1 MDKRLLAALLMAFS
15 VTACAAPQAA
25 DRTAADGQPKHGG
38 VISMRLE
45 GDPYDFDLTY
55 AGKAAGTTNLLRTVT
70 ESLMGYKAGGDV
82 AYMDKVFRPELAE
95 RWEVSPDAR
104 SFTFHLRK
112 AKFHDIPPV
121 NGRELTSADVK
132 WTFQYYSRTGEIKE
146 KKLPTAQFGWMF
158 EGMDRIETP
167 DPQTVV
173 VRFKEPFA
181 PFLSYAAH
189 DYTAIVPKEIYE
201 TDGHFKDRIIG
212 TGGFYWDQAAS
223 QKGTRWVAKKNPSYW
238 MPDRPYLDETRALTI
253 TDESSAIAAFQTK
266 QLDWVGPTLSPRDAQ
281 EVIRLAP
288 NAVAFKY
295 PRAEPV
301 HVYMNNRNLPLD
313 DPRIRQ
319 AISLAIDPDEFIK
332 VLADGEGSWA
342 LAGTVAGIFSEQEVK
357 QVVRYD
363 PDESK
368 RLLAQAGYPN
378 GITIPFQFPPE
389 RRDWAQW
396 FELFDAQ
403 MRRVGIT
410 LQAQTMP
417 YAEYSTYRKAG
428 KHTINI
434 TGKDVVADVDSYL
447 YGVFYPGNR
456 NNYDGV
462 NDPDL
467 AKLLEAQRRE
477 PDAEKRTALIKQ
489 AARMIN
495 GEPKWLGRAIY
506 FGTEYEF
513 WHPYV
518 KEFGKNFH
526 QEGWDVLVHTWL
538 DK

>member
-1 MDKRLLAALLMAFS
+1 MSKRLLLTAVLTLLL
-15 VTACAAPQAA
+15 TACAAPQAA
-25 DRTAADGQPKHGG
+25 DRSGSDTPKAGG
-38 VISMRLE
+38 VINFRLE
-45 GDPYDFDLTY
+45 GDPYDFDLSY

-70 ESLMGYKAGGDV
+70 ESLMGYKASADIG
-82 AYMDKVFRPELAE
+82 YMEKVFRPELAE
-95 RWEVSPDAR
+95 RWEVSQDAK

-112 AKFHDIPPV
+112 AKFHNIPPV

-132 WTFQYYSRTGEIKE
+132 WAFEYYARAGELKD
-146 KKLPTAQFGWMF
+146 KKLPTGQFEWMF
-158 EGMDRIETP
+158 EGMERIETP
-167 DPQTVV
+167 DPSTVV
-173 VRFKEPFA
+173 MRFKEPFA
-181 PFLSYAAH
+181 PFMSYTAH

-201 TDGHFKDRIIG
+201 ADGHFKDRIIG
-212 TGGFYWDQAAS
+212 TGGFYWDQNAS
-223 QKGTRWVAKKNPSYW
+223 QKGTRWVVKKNADYW
-238 MPDRPYLDETRALTI
+238 RTGRPYVDEARALTI
-253 TDESSAIAAFQTK
+253 LDESSAVAAFQTK

-281 EVIRLAP
+281 EVLRAVP
-288 NAVAFKY
+288 NAVAYKY
-295 PRAEPV
+295 PRAEPI
-301 HVYMNNRNLPLD
+301 HVYMNNKQPPLD

-319 AISLAIDPDEFIK
+319 AVSLAIDPDEFIK
-332 VLADGEGSWA
+332 VMAEGEGGWA
-342 LAGTVAGIFSEQEVK
+342 LSGAIAGIFSEQEVK
-357 QVVRYD
+357 QIVRYD
-363 PDESK
+363 PNESK

-378 GITIPFQFPPE
+378 GLTIPFQFPPE
-389 RRDWAQW
+389 RRDWGQW

-410 LQAQTMP
+410 LQAQPMP
-417 YAEYSTYRKAG
+417 YAEYSNFRKAG
-428 KHTINI
+428 KHSLNI

-467 AKLLEAQRRE
+467 TKLLDAQRRE
-477 PDAEKRTALIKQ
+477 ADPEKRLGLVKQ
-489 AARMIN
+489 AVKMIN

-518 KEFGKNFH
+518 KGFGKNFH
-526 QEGWDVLVHTWL
+526 QEGWDILVDTWL